1 MMTTMKTIKRIGL
14 AIGIVALAGVLSL
27 IQGQAQVSGTATWN
41 MGNYIEL
48 NVIGGNSLDC
58 DFGQI
63 DDPRPNYLC
72 NPRGANLQV
81 KSNGEWVLT
90 TVKSAFVGSPDPRPV
105 IRVSDSPNCQN
116 GPTNTLP
123 GGTVLVDFGAN
134 SGQVQGQGNQIFQ
147 ICYALRGGDIGQAGT
162 LGALSAN
169 TAYSVTFTYTATA
182 R

>member
-1 MMTTMKTIKRIGL
+1 MTTMKTIKRIGL

-41 MGNYIEL
+41 MGHYIEL
-48 NVIGGNSLDC
+48 NIIGGNSLDC

-123 GGTVLVDFGAN
+123 GGTVLVDFGTN
-134 SGQVQGQGNQIFQ
+134 SGQVQGKGNEIFQ

>member
-1 MMTTMKTIKRIGL
+1 
-14 AIGIVALAGVLSL
+14 
-27 IQGQAQVSGTATWN
+27 
-41 MGNYIEL
+41 
-48 NVIGGNSLDC
+48 
-58 DFGQI
+58 
-63 DDPRPNYLC
+63 
-72 NPRGANLQV
+72 V

-105 IRVSDSPNCQN
+105 IRASDSPNCQN

>member
-1 MMTTMKTIKRIGL
+1 MKNIKKIVL
-14 AIGIVALAGVLSL
+14 AIGIVALMGGVGL
-27 IQGQAQVSGTATWN
+27 IQGQAQVSGVATWN

-48 NVIGGNSLDC
+48 NVIGGTSLDC

-72 NPRGANLQV
+72 NPKAHLQV
-81 KSNGEWVLT
+81 KSNGEWALT

-105 IRVSDSPNCQN
+105 IRAFDSPNCPN
-116 GPTNTLP
+116 GATNELP
-123 GGTVLVDFGAN
+123 SGTVLVDFGAN
-134 SGQVQGQGNQIFQ
+134 SGQVEGKGNQVFQ
-147 ICYALRGGDIGQAGT
+147 VCYALRGGDIGQAGT

-169 TAYSVTFTYTATA
+169 TAYSVTFTYTATK

>member
-1 MMTTMKTIKRIGL
+1 MMTTMKTIKKIGL

-27 IQGQAQVSGTATWN
+27 TQGQAQVSGTATWN

-63 DDPRPNYLC
+63 DDPTPNYLC
-72 NPRGANLQV
+72 NPKAQLQV

-105 IRVSDSPNCQN
+105 IRASDSPNCQN
-116 GPTNTLP
+116 GATKDLTQRQGARGLWHELRPSP
-123 GGTVLVDFGAN
+123 G
-134 SGQVQGQGNQIFQ
+134 QGQ
-147 ICYALRGGDIGQAGT
+147 
-162 LGALSAN
+162 
-169 TAYSVTFTYTATA
+169 
-182 R
+182 